1 MLRSMPAITPL
12 PPGRPSEA
20 RERLLTTASAI
31 FYAEGV
37 NSIGV
42 DRIVSEARVTRATFY
57 RHFPSK
63 HDLVLAYLQRVHDA
77 IERRTTDITTGVEPR
92 AALRAIAEDIGAQVR
107 SKGFRGCAFITIAA
121 EFDDTTDPVRL
132 AVAAH
137 RKWFADLIRKAFAD
151 AGHPRPTNAAKHFI
165 MLRDGAMV
173 GGHLDDPTTTART
186 FLRGL
191 EGLLHSIDEGGNPPR
206 R

>member
-1 MLRSMPAITPL
+1 MTAITSL

-20 RERLLTTASAI
+20 RERLLATASAV

-42 DRIVSEARVTRATFY
+42 DRIVSQARVTRATFY

-63 HDLVLAYLQRVHDA
+63 RDLVLAYLQSVHDA
-77 IERRTTDITTGVEPR
+77 IEKRTAEVTAGADPQ
-92 AALRAIAEDIGAQVR
+92 AALRAISEDIGAQVR

-121 EFDDTTDPVRL
+121 EFEDADDPIRL

-151 AGHPRPTNAAKHFI
+151 AGHPRASDAAKHFV

-173 GGHLDDPTTTART
+173 GGYLGDPATAART

-191 EGLLHSIDEGGNPPR
+191 EGLLRSVDESGGEPR
-206 R
+206 P

>member
-1 MLRSMPAITPL
+1 MTAITSL
-12 PPGRPSEA
+12 PPARPSEA
-20 RERLLTTASAI
+20 RERLLATATAI

-37 NSIGV
+37 NTAGV
-42 DRIVSEARVTRATFY
+42 DRIVSQARVTRATFY

-63 HDLVLAYLQRVHDA
+63 RDLVLAYLQSVHDA
-77 IERRTTDITTGVEPR
+77 IERRTTEVTAGVEPR
-92 AALRAIAEDIGAQVR
+92 AALRAIGADIGAQVR
-107 SKGFRGCAFITIAA
+107 SEGFRGCAFINLAA
-121 EFDDTTDPVRL
+121 EFEDPDDPVRQ

-137 RKWFADLIRKAFAD
+137 RKWFADVVRKAFAD
-151 AGHPRPTNAAKHFI
+151 AGHHRAADAGKHFV

-173 GGHLDDPTTTART
+173 GGNLGDPAAAART

-191 EGLLHSIDEGGNPPR
+191 EGLLGTIDQPR